1 MLCFLI
7 NFGEVKQMNINP
19 KQNEI
24 YAKRS
29 VNIGEVSIE
38 INIMYPD
45 KLSWNGV
52 INESLP
58 IDYSSSHT
66 RLGKMLN
73 KAIADY
79 LTESDDY
86 VVCGMNKDGSLK

>member
-1 MLCFLI
+1 MQI
-7 NFGEVKQMNINP
+7 STKDGEV
-19 KQNEI
+19 

-29 VNIGEVSIE
+29 VNIGDVSIE
-38 INIMYPD
+38 VNILYPD

-52 INESLP
+52 VNDELP
-58 IDYSSSHT
+58 IDFTSSHT
-66 RLGKMLN
+66 QLGKMLN

-79 LTESDDY
+79 LTESGEY

>member
-1 MLCFLI
+1 MQI
-7 NFGEVKQMNINP
+7 STKDGEV
-19 KQNEI
+19 

-29 VNIGEVSIE
+29 VNIGDVSIE
-38 INIMYPD
+38 VNILYPD

-52 INESLP
+52 VNDELP
-58 IDYSSSHT
+58 IDFTSSHT
-66 RLGKMLN
+66 QLGKMLN

-86 VVCGMNKDGSLK
+86 VVCGMNKDGSLKWI

>member
-1 MLCFLI
+1 MQI
-7 NFGEVKQMNINP
+7 SVKDGEV
-19 KQNEI
+19 

-29 VNIGEVSIE
+29 VNIGDVSIE
-38 INIMYPD
+38 VNILYPD

-52 INESLP
+52 VNDELP
-58 IDYSSSHT
+58 IDFTSSHT
-66 RLGKMLN
+66 QLGKMLN

-86 VVCGMNKDGSLK
+86 VVCGMNNDGSLK

>member
-1 MLCFLI
+1 MQI
-7 NFGEVKQMNINP
+7 STKDGEV
-19 KQNEI
+19 

-29 VNIGEVSIE
+29 VNIGDVSIE
-38 INIMYPD
+38 VNILYPD

-52 INESLP
+52 VNDELP
-58 IDYSSSHT
+58 IDFTSSHT
-66 RLGKMLN
+66 QLGKMLN

-86 VVCGMNKDGSLK
+86 VVCGMNKDGSLKWILKKK

>member
-1 MLCFLI
+1 LEKIKKMQI
-7 NFGEVKQMNINP
+7 SIKDGEV
-19 KQNEI
+19 

-29 VNIGEVSIE
+29 VNIGDVSIE
-38 INIMYPD
+38 VNILYPD

-52 INESLP
+52 VNDELP
-58 IDYSSSHT
+58 IDFTSSHT
-66 RLGKMLN
+66 QLGKMLN

-79 LTESDDY
+79 LTESGEY

>member
-1 MLCFLI
+1 MKISTYDKETNTTKVRDYLQI
-7 NFGEVKQMNINP
+7 NM
-19 KQNEI
+19 
-24 YAKRS
+24 
-29 VNIGEVSIE
+29 GEVSIE

-45 KLSWNGV
+45 KTTSTGV
-52 INESLP
+52 MVESLP

-79 LTESDDY
+79 LTKSDDY
-86 VVCGMNKDGSLK
+86 VVCGMNKDGSLKWVLNKKY

>member
-1 MLCFLI
+1 MQI
-7 NFGEVKQMNINP
+7 STKDGEF
-19 KQNEI
+19 

-29 VNIGEVSIE
+29 VNIGDVSIE
-38 INIMYPD
+38 VNILYPD

-52 INESLP
+52 VNDELP
-58 IDYSSSHT
+58 IDFTSSHT
-66 RLGKMLN
+66 QLGKMLN

-79 LTESDDY
+79 LTESDNY

>member
-1 MLCFLI
+1 LEKIKKMQI
-7 NFGEVKQMNINP
+7 SVKDGEV
-19 KQNEI
+19 

-29 VNIGEVSIE
+29 VNIGDVSIE
-38 INIMYPD
+38 VNILYPD

-52 INESLP
+52 VNDELP
-58 IDYSSSHT
+58 IDFTSSHT

-79 LTESDDY
+79 LTESDEY

>member
-1 MLCFLI
+1 LEKIKKMQI
-7 NFGEVKQMNINP
+7 STKDGEV
-19 KQNEI
+19 

-29 VNIGEVSIE
+29 VNIGDVSIE
-38 INIMYPD
+38 VNILYPD

-52 INESLP
+52 VNDELP
-58 IDYSSSHT
+58 IDFTSSHT
-66 RLGKMLN
+66 QLGKMLN

-79 LTESDDY
+79 LTESDEY

>member
-1 MLCFLI
+1 LEKIKKMQI
-7 NFGEVKQMNINP
+7 SIKDGEV
-19 KQNEI
+19 

-29 VNIGEVSIE
+29 VNIGDVSIE
-38 INIMYPD
+38 VNILYPD

-52 INESLP
+52 VNDELP
-58 IDYSSSHT
+58 IDFTSSHT

-79 LTESDDY
+79 LTESDEY

>member
-1 MLCFLI
+1 
-7 NFGEVKQMNINP
+7 MNINP

-29 VNIGEVSIE
+29 VNIGDTSID
-38 INIMYPD
+38 IDIVIPD
-45 KLSWNGV
+45 KLAKHGWRTML
-52 INESLP
+52 LP
-58 IDYSSSHT
+58 SDFYDPHT

-86 VVCGMNKDGSLK
+86 VVCGMNKDGSLKWTDMRYYQNQY

>member
-1 MLCFLI
+1 MYFKPKE
-7 NFGEVKQMNINP
+7 NEV
-19 KQNEI
+19 
-24 YAKRS
+24 YAKRE

-58 IDYSSSHT
+58 SDFYDPHT

-86 VVCGMNKDGSLK
+86 VVCGMNKDGSLKWI

>member
-1 MLCFLI
+1 MQI
-7 NFGEVKQMNINP
+7 SVKDGEV
-19 KQNEI
+19 

-29 VNIGEVSIE
+29 VNIGDVSIE
-38 INIMYPD
+38 VNILYPD

-52 INESLP
+52 VNDKLP
-58 IDYSSSHT
+58 IDFTSSHT
-66 RLGKMLN
+66 QLGKMLN

>member
-29 VNIGEVSIE
+29 VNIGDASVDID
-38 INIMYPD
+38 ILIPD
-45 KLSWNGV
+45 KLAKHGWRTM
-52 INESLP
+52 ILP
-58 IDYSSSHT
+58 KDFYDPHT

-79 LTESDDY
+79 LTKSDDY

>member
-1 MLCFLI
+1 MQI
-7 NFGEVKQMNINP
+7 SIKDGEV
-19 KQNEI
+19 

-29 VNIGEVSIE
+29 VNIGDVSIE
-38 INIMYPD
+38 VNILYPD

-52 INESLP
+52 VNDELP
-58 IDYSSSHT
+58 IDFTSSHT
-66 RLGKMLN
+66 QLGKMLN

-86 VVCGMNKDGSLK
+86 VVCGMNNDGSLK

>member
-1 MLCFLI
+1 MQI
-7 NFGEVKQMNINP
+7 STKDGEV
-19 KQNEI
+19 

-29 VNIGEVSIE
+29 VNIGDVSIE
-38 INIMYPD
+38 VNILYPD

-52 INESLP
+52 VNDELP
-58 IDYSSSHT
+58 IDFTSSHT
-66 RLGKMLN
+66 QLGKMLN

-86 VVCGMNKDGSLK
+86 VVCGMNNDGSLK

>member
-1 MLCFLI
+1 MYFKPKE
-7 NFGEVKQMNINP
+7 NEV
-19 KQNEI
+19 
-24 YAKRS
+24 YAKRE

-86 VVCGMNKDGSLK
+86 VVCGMNKDGSLKWNHYLELS

>member
-19 KQNEI
+19 KQNVI
-24 YAKRS
+24 SAKRS
-29 VNIGEVSIE
+29 VNNGAASVDIDIL
-38 INIMYPD
+38 IPD
-45 KLSWNGV
+45 KLAKHGCRTM
-52 INESLP
+52 ILP
-58 IDYSSSHT
+58 KDFYDSHT

-79 LTESDDY
+79 LTESDEY
-86 VVCGMNKDGSLK
+86 VVCGMNQDGSLK

>member
-1 MLCFLI
+1 MENEI
-7 NFGEVKQMNINP
+7 NMNIEP
-19 KQNEI
+19 KKNEF

-29 VNIGEVSIE
+29 VNIGGVSIE
-38 INIMYPD
+38 VNILYPD

-52 INESLP
+52 VNDELP
-58 IDYSSSHT
+58 IDFTSSHT

-79 LTESDDY
+79 LTESGEY

>member
-1 MLCFLI
+1 MENEI
-7 NFGEVKQMNINP
+7 NMNIEP
-19 KQNEI
+19 KKNEF

-29 VNIGEVSIE
+29 VNIGSVSIE

-45 KLSWNGV
+45 KITSTGLMV
-52 INESLP
+52 ESLP
-58 IDYSSSHT
+58 IDYSTSHT

-79 LTESDDY
+79 LTESGEY

>member
-1 MLCFLI
+1 MQI
-7 NFGEVKQMNINP
+7 SVKDGEV
-19 KQNEI
+19 

-29 VNIGEVSIE
+29 VNIGDVSIE
-38 INIMYPD
+38 VNILYPD

-52 INESLP
+52 VNDELP
-58 IDYSSSHT
+58 IDFTSSHT
-66 RLGKMLN
+66 QLGKMLN

-86 VVCGMNKDGSLK
+86 VVCGMNKDGSLKWILNKKY

>member
-1 MLCFLI
+1 MQI
-7 NFGEVKQMNINP
+7 SVKDGEV
-19 KQNEI
+19 

-29 VNIGEVSIE
+29 VNIGDVSIE
-38 INIMYPD
+38 VNILYPD

-52 INESLP
+52 VNDELP
-58 IDYSSSHT
+58 IDFTSSHT
-66 RLGKMLN
+66 QLGKMLN

>member
-1 MLCFLI
+1 MQI
-7 NFGEVKQMNINP
+7 SIKDGEV
-19 KQNEI
+19 

-29 VNIGEVSIE
+29 VNIGDVSIE
-38 INIMYPD
+38 VNILYPD

-52 INESLP
+52 VNDELP
-58 IDYSSSHT
+58 IDFTSSHT
-66 RLGKMLN
+66 QLGKMLN